1 MRLKVREIWT
11 AKSAGRAKGSV
22 MIFQSACWTGPGYTD
37 PQSERNTIFLG
48 GVWNNSDWEKTPGAL
63 CEGWETALLQA
74 AARLAELSLQVA
86 PTTFFFA
93 DALITIGA
101 NDQFHDQ
108 FDHSG
113 VVITI
118 GRK

>member
-22 MIFQSACWTGPGYTD
+22 MIFQSACWTGPGYAD

-63 CEGWETALLQA
+63 CEGWETALQQA
-74 AARLAELSLQVA
+74 AARLAELSLQVQY
-86 PTTFFFA
+86 
-93 DALITIGA
+93 LA
-101 NDQFHDQ
+101 NDEPRSFR
-108 FDHSG
+108 HSG

>member
-11 AKSAGRAKGSV
+11 AKSAGRGKGSV
-22 MIFQSACWTGPGYTD
+22 MIFQSACWTGPGYAD
-37 PQSERNTIFLG
+37 PQAERNTIFLG

-63 CEGWETALLQA
+63 CEGWETALQQA
-74 AARLAELSLQVA
+74 AARLAELSLQVP
-86 PTTFFFA
+86 PTIIF
-93 DALITIGA
+93 
-101 NDQFHDQ
+101 DQ